1 MKRDYKKALQWFTK
15 AVNWG
20 SKEAK
25 TEAELL
31 KKVIERQ
38 QNERDYAILQA
49 IYNLRRRMAVG
60 LLNSSV
66 KKRVI
71 SDGKL
76 LFGGLTIINMFR
88 IIGLAIKIWSK

>member
-60 LLNSSV
+60 LLN
-66 KKRVI
+66 
-71 SDGKL
+71 
-76 LFGGLTIINMFR
+76 
-88 IIGLAIKIWSK
+88 